1 MLARRLSSALRPLLT
16 ARPLQPLQPPLASC
30 RLLSRRARPQE
41 RPVERRQG
49 PDGQWVSRAMFR
61 MTYPGVAWDS
71 AEVERRRD
79 TDGNLYTLSEFQ
91 SFHAQFVDGSSSD
104 VDGVAYEHWTEAKH
118 WTHRMTK
125 QIQAE
130 KSTDSLLALHRDYH
144 DALDYIHLSTLWH
157 RLGALDRSQRLRR
170 KPAQLDALREH
181 TLAMMPQ
188 FGEQALSNISL
199 SLARSGLSQ
208 KPPWPELWIAL
219 GAEAQG
225 RVGEFTEQALSNT
238 AWAFATAGHTAP
250 ALFEAIAQQAQGRA
264 GAFKDQELS
273 NTAWAFVVADA
284 RCDALFGGPH
294 FVQACERLE
303 TSLLGNRNALA
314 QLEVWRQWRD
324 ACSVDGRTWP
334 TLPAPLLAACQS
346 AGRKGNPAK

>member
-104 VDGVAYEHWTEAKH
+104 VDGVAYEHWTDAKH
-118 WTHRMTK
+118 WEHKMTK

-130 KSTDSLLALHRDYH
+130 KSTNSLLALHREYH
-144 DALDYIHLSTLWH
+144 DALNYIHLSTLWH

-188 FGEQALSNISL
+188 FGEQALSNINL

-208 KPPWPELWIAL
+208 KPPWPKLWIAL
-219 GAEAQG
+219 GAAAQG
-225 RVGEFTEQALSNT
+225 RVGAFNEQVLSNK
-238 AWAFATAGHTAP
+238 AWAFA
-250 ALFEAIAQQAQGRA
+250 
-264 GAFKDQELS
+264 
-273 NTAWAFVVADA
+273 VADA

-294 FVQACERLE
+294 FVQACERHE
-303 TSLLGNRNALA
+303 KSLLRNRNALA

-324 ACSVDGRTWP
+324 ACSADGRTWP
-334 TLPAPLLAACQS
+334 TLSAPLLAACQA
-346 AGRKGNPAK
+346 AGCKGKAAK